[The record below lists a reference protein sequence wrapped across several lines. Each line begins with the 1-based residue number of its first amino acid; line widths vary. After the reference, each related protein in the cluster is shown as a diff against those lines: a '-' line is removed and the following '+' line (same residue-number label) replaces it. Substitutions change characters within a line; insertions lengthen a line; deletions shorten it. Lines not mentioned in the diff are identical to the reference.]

1 MSNFGDVS
9 IDAIRE
15 RGAISANDVFAM
27 RQAVYG
33 GTSNISKIQAQ
44 EIIILNRTLAVQDP
58 DWFDFYVGAITE
70 YIVEQSEPRGYIT
83 FQNAEWLITEL
94 DNDGQVQTAR
104 DMELIANVLDKA
116 RWSPNTLV
124 QFALDQVKRTVLA
137 GEGQTKNGNE
147 LERAV
152 IGEAEVEL
160 LRRILFAFGGDGN
173 IAITKAE
180 AEILFELNENTSEED
195 NHPSWSDLFA
205 KSIANYVMASS
216 GYRVPGRETALRRE
230 NWLNDTDENPRDF
243 IKRTVSGGLTGI
255 WKAYNEQSHEERNL
269 AHLEKQ
275 KIEIITAEAI
285 TEEEAG
291 WLVERIMRD
300 GELLANEKALLAFIR
315 DQSPDIHPD
324 LEPLLKEA
332 A

>member
-44 EIIILNRTLAVQDP
+44 EIIKLNRALAVKDP
-58 DWFDFYVGAITE
+58 DWFDFYVGTITD

-83 FQNAEWLITEL
+83 LQNAEWLIAQL
-94 DNDGQVQTAR
+94 DNDGQLQTVR
-104 DMELIANVLDKA
+104 DIELIANVLDKS
-116 RWSPNTLV
+116 RWSPNILV
-124 QFALDQVKRTVLA
+124 QFALGQVKRTVLE

-147 LERAV
+147 LKKAV

-173 IAITKAE
+173 IAISKAE
-180 AEILFELNENTSEED
+180 AEILFELNETTSQAD

-216 GYRVPGRETALRRE
+216 GYRVPGREEALRRE
-230 NWLNDTDENPRDF
+230 KWLNDTDENPLDF
-243 IKRTVSGGLTGI
+243 IKSTVSGGLTAI
-255 WKAYNEQSHEERNL
+255 WKAYNEQSREEREL

-285 TEEEAG
+285 TEDEAG
-291 WLVERIMRD
+291 WLVDRIMHD
-300 GELLANEKALLAFIR
+300 GEVLENEKALLAFIR
-315 DQSPDIHPD
+315 DRSPDVHPD
-324 LEPLLKEA
+324 LKPLLNEA